1 MNEDRILQILKF
13 IKNINNMVPLE
24 KRGQLKLLIFVFQNQ
39 ITEILFRQKKLLLI
53 LKILLT
59 RGKILFNILASLVD
73 QYMLFLHT

>member
-1 MNEDRILQILKF
+1 
-13 IKNINNMVPLE
+13 MVPLE

-39 ITEILFRQKKLLLI
+39 IREILFRQKKLLLI

-73 QYMLFLHT
+73 QYMLFLHR

>member
-1 MNEDRILQILKF
+1 
-13 IKNINNMVPLE
+13 MVPLE

-39 ITEILFRQKKLLLI
+39 IREILFRQKKLLLI